1 MEKLKPLNK
10 KQKQIRTTTTTTTID
25 KSLFQITAWYTY
37 TYLSFKKFK
46 IGRYF
51 KNVWKEK

>member
-46 IGRYF
+46 MGRYF
-51 KNVWKEK
+51 KYLWKEK